1 MEVDGGD
8 LGGGS
13 VRGEVAPCFFEEK
26 KKLVPLFFTKFSLFL
41 SPFFLLLSLGFKQN
55 EVRLHPLTNLAPPS
69 ALSIFCSY
77 FPYDLN
83 DEFEVFFNIVPFQGK
98 VLSIQGKV

>member
-1 MEVDGGD
+1 VEVDGGD
-8 LGGGS
+8 LGEGIGG
-13 VRGEVAPCFFEEK
+13 ALFFRRK